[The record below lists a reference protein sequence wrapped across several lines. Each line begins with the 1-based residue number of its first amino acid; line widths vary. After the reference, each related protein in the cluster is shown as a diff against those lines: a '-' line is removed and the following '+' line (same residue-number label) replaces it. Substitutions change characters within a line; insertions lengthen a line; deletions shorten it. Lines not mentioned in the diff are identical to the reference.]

1 MSTKYKIRN
10 QEALHFISF
19 ATVEWIDV
27 FTRPVYKDIIVDSLK
42 YCQLHKGMI
51 VYAWCLMTNH
61 LHLIMSSDGRNR
73 QEDIIRDFKK
83 FTSKRCL
90 ELIESNEQE
99 SRRSWMLWIFKS
111 AGQKNINNTFYQ
123 FWRQD
128 YHPIELDTNQWIR
141 NWNTFITIRSWKEWI
156 ILMTIYTVVPE
167 TMPVDP
173 VSLRW
178 SSSNRS
184 LSMNRSET

>member
-27 FTRPVYKDIIVDSLK
+27 FTRPIYKEVIVESLK
-42 YCQLHKGMI
+42 YCQQNKGMI
-51 VYAWCLMTNH
+51 LYAWFLMTNH
-61 LHLIMSSDGRNR
+61 VHMILSSDGSNK

-90 ELIESNEQE
+90 ELIESNSIE
-99 SRRSWMLWIFKS
+99 SRKNWMLWIFKS
-111 AGQKNINNTFYQ
+111 AGSINSNNTTYQ

-128 YHPIELDTNQWIR
+128 NHPIELDSN
-141 NWNTFITIRSWKEWI
+141 K
-156 ILMTIYTVVPE
+156 LMDQKLEYIHNNPVEEGIVDVPE
-167 TMPVDP
+167 EY
-173 VSLRW
+173 LY
-178 SSSNRS
+178 SSARNYAGR
-184 LSMNRSET
+184 LGLIEVELIG

>member
-27 FTRPVYKDIIVDSLK
+27 FTRPIYKEVIVESLK
-42 YCQLHKGMI
+42 YCQQNKGMI
-51 VYAWCLMTNH
+51 LYAWFLMTNH
-61 LHLIMSSDGRNR
+61 VHMILSSDGSNK

-90 ELIESNEQE
+90 ELIESNSNE
-99 SRRSWMLWIFKS
+99 SRRNWMLWIFKS
-111 AGQKNINNTFYQ
+111 AGSKNSNNTTYQ

-128 YHPIELDTNQWIR
+128 NHPIELDSNKLMDQKLEYIHNNPVVEGIVDIPEEYLYSSAR
-141 NWNTFITIRSWKEWI
+141 NYAGRQGLIEVELIG
-156 ILMTIYTVVPE
+156 
-167 TMPVDP
+167 
-173 VSLRW
+173 
-178 SSSNRS
+178 
-184 LSMNRSET
+184 

>member
-27 FTRPVYKDIIVDSLK
+27 FTRPVYKDIIVNSLK
-42 YCQLHKGMI
+42 YCQLNKGMI
-51 VYAWCLMTNH
+51 VYAWYLMTNH
-61 LHLIMSSDGRNR
+61 LHLIMSSDGRNT

-90 ELIESNEQE
+90 EFIESNEQE
-99 SRRSWMLWIFKS
+99 SRRSWMLWIFRS

-128 YHPIELDTNQWIR
+128 YHPIELDTNQLMDQKLEYIHNNPVVEGIVDNPEDYLYSSAR
-141 NWNTFITIRSWKEWI
+141 NYAGRPGLIEVEFIE
-156 ILMTIYTVVPE
+156 
-167 TMPVDP
+167 
-173 VSLRW
+173 
-178 SSSNRS
+178 
-184 LSMNRSET
+184 